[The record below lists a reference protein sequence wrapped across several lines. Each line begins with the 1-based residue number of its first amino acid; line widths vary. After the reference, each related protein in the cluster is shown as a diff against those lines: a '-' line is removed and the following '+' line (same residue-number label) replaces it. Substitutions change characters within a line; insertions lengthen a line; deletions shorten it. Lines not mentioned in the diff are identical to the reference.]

1 MGDKMNIINDDAAQT
16 SVEMILLFGGIIV
29 VVIAFALLYRG
40 YVSGLGSGINNG
52 TDLNNTMNNI
62 TALKNILS

>member
-29 VVIAFALLYRG
+29 VVIAFAVLYRG
-40 YVSGLGSGINNG
+40 YISGLGSGISSG
-52 TDLNNTMNNI
+52 TDYTNTMNNI
-62 TALKNILS
+62 TALKTILS